1 MEFRF
6 SLSAVSVN
14 PAKQS
19 TGYEPAAVKTPEQN
33 KLPDKIST
41 NSELVQAERQGAKV
55 SIGQEHLIKAIDKA
69 VKALEG
75 PQTTLE
81 ISIHE
86 KTHELMVKVLNKDT
100 GELIREVPSEKTLNL
115 VANMMEIA
123 GILIDERV

>member
-1 MEFRF
+1 MEFQF

-19 TGYEPAAVKTPEQN
+19 TGYEPAAVKKPEQH
-33 KLPDKIST
+33 KLPDEIST

-55 SIGQEHLIKAIDKA
+55 SIGQEHLIKTIAKA

>member
-1 MEFRF
+1 MEFHF

-14 PAKQS
+14 PPKQS
-19 TGYEPAAVKTPEQN
+19 AGYEPAAVKAPEQQ

-55 SIGQEHLIKAIDKA
+55 SIGQEQLIKAIAKA